1 MYRIYGEKCNG
12 QRQPSALTEH
22 PDFSWRLFSEEKDI
36 TQQSYEIT
44 VYDRDLRVIWQSG
57 RVYSDRQHNI
67 LYEGDTLVSASDYFW
82 AVKSYASNGEAAES
96 PLRRFSTGILDPSLW
111 KASWIEADIPPCPED
126 DCQEGW
132 KIMSGQVPER
142 ERPEETMN
150 PAQYFRKEM
159 FLSKPVR
166 KAKLFASAHGIYKLY
181 LNEDAYGQPLAPGYT
196 VYSDYLEYQCYDVTE
211 SLREGPNVLG
221 AIAAD
226 GWYRGKMGLL
236 GIGNQYGNTTALLLQ
251 LMITY
256 EDGTQEIIGSDA
268 SFTAGTGAY
277 IYADLFVGEGYDA
290 AKEPRGWMK
299 PGYSDPEWKPVLLR
313 SYGYRSLRGS
323 ADEPAAFLRVR
334 RNAKLFTTPKGEL
347 VADVGE
353 NIAGFLAVCGRA
365 RKGSR
370 VTLEYAEVLD
380 AEGNF
385 LKNIIGQNK
394 NQTDVYIADRDGA
407 FTFCPSFTF
416 HGFQYVR
423 ITGIEELHPEDIQV
437 CVLGSR
443 MDRTGWFVSDHEKL
457 NRLMQNI
464 YRSQQGNM
472 LYIPTDCPQ
481 REKSGFTGDMQ
492 VYAPTASILMDVEA
506 FLRKWLVNC
515 RYAQYPDGQV
525 PNTVPDMPSS
535 RLISGDAHCSAGWG
549 DACVIVPYR
558 LYRAYGDIQILR
570 DNYEM
575 MRRWMAYV
583 EDQAAGNMPEGV
595 DELSDIQ
602 KEHQKYLWNTG
613 FHFGD
618 WLVPSL
624 SRDGVAN
631 PMEGANMTKELVA
644 SAVFAYTTSLMQEIS
659 ELVGDAAGAAHY
671 RFLNE
676 KIREAYAAEYIV
688 GEGRLKLDLQGMYVL
703 ALQMKLIPEEQ
714 VPDMVGRLVE
724 LIREEGGCLDTGF
737 VSMPFLLD
745 VLYDHGEEEEAF
757 SLLFQEK
764 CPSWLYEVNMGA
776 NTIWESWTNIAPDG
790 TRNNSSYNH
799 FAFGCVAD
807 FIYRRILGINMI
819 EPGYKKVRICPD
831 ISCGL
836 RWVKGKQETIHGC
849 ISAEWEV
856 WEEAAS
862 LTIEIPPNVTAEVDF
877 AGVHSCVGSGI
888 YHFRAPETG
897 DREPFPVP

>member
-12 QRQPSALTEH
+12 QRQPSALAEQ
-22 PDFSWRLFSEEKDI
+22 PEFSWRLFSEEKTI

-44 VYDRDLRVIWQSG
+44 VFDRDLRARWRSG
-57 RVYSDRQHNI
+57 RVFSSRRHNI
-67 LYEGDTLVSASDYFW
+67 PYEGSALESASDYFW
-82 AVKSYASNGEAAES
+82 TVRSYASDGEMAES
-96 PLRRFSTGILDPSLW
+96 PFLRFSTGILDPSLW
-111 KASWIEADIPPCPED
+111 KACWIEADIPPCPED
-126 DCQEGW
+126 DCLEGW

-150 PAQYFRKEM
+150 PAQYFRRE
-159 FLSKPVR
+159 LHISKPVR
-166 KAKLFASAHGIYKLY
+166 CAKLFASAYGIYRLY
-181 LNEDAYGQPLAPGYT
+181 LNKDTYGLPLAPGYT
-196 VYSDYLEYQCYDVTE
+196 VYPDYLEYQCYDVTE
-211 SLREGPNVLG
+211 SLREGSNVLG
-221 AIAAD
+221 AVVAD

-236 GIGNQYGNTTALLLQ
+236 GIGNQYGKTTALLLQ
-251 LMITY
+251 MMIEY
-256 EDGTQEIIGSDA
+256 EDGMREVIGSDD

-290 AKEPRGWMK
+290 SKEPIGWMD
-299 PGYSDPEWKPVLLR
+299 PGYSNPGWKRVLTGH
-313 SYGYRSLRGS
+313 YGYENLRGS
-323 ADEPAAFLRVR
+323 ADEPAAFLRVNGIAR
-334 RNAKLFTTPKGEL
+334 LFTTPKGEL
-347 VADVGE
+347 VADAGE
-353 NIAGFLAVCGRA
+353 NVAGFLAVRGRV

-370 VTLEYAEVLD
+370 VSLEYTEVLD

-394 NQTDVYIADRDGA
+394 NQTDVYIADRDGV
-407 FTFCPSFTF
+407 FEYCPAFTF

-423 ITGIEELHPEDIQV
+423 ITGLEEIHPEDIQV

-443 MDRTGWFVSDHEKL
+443 MERTGWFVSDHEKL

-464 YRSQQGNM
+464 CRSQQGNM
-472 LYIPTDCPQ
+472 LYVPTDCPQ

-492 VYAPTASILMDVEA
+492 VYAPTAAILMDVEA

-525 PNTVPDMPSS
+525 PNTVPDVPSF
-535 RLISGDAHCSAGWG
+535 RLINGDVHCSAGWG

-558 LYRAYGDIQILR
+558 LYRAYGDIRILR

-575 MRRWMAYV
+575 MRRWMTYV
-583 EDQAAGNMPEGV
+583 EDQAAKGIPESCA
-595 DELSDIQ
+595 DPTDIQ

-631 PMEGANMTKELVA
+631 PMEGAEMTKELVA
-644 SAVFAYTTSLMQEIS
+644 SGVFAYTTSLMQEIS

-671 RFLNE
+671 RFLNG
-676 KIREAYAAEYIV
+676 KIREAFAAEYIV
-688 GEGRLKLDLQGMYVL
+688 GKGRLKTDLQGMYVL
-703 ALQMKLIPEEQ
+703 ALQMKLIPREQ
-714 VPDMVGRLVE
+714 IPDMVHRLVE
-724 LIREEGGCLDTGF
+724 LIDEAGGCLDTGF

-745 VLYDHGEEEEAF
+745 TLYDHGKKEEAF

-836 RWVKGKQETIHGC
+836 HWVKGKQETIYGC
-849 ISAEWEV
+849 ICAEWEAG
-856 WEEAAS
+856 EKDAS
-862 LTIEIPPNVTAEVDF
+862 LTIEIPPDVTAEVDF
-877 AGVHSCVGSGI
+877 AGIHSVVGSGT
-888 YHFRAPETG
+888 YHFRT
-897 DREPFPVP
+897 